1 MDKGK
6 ITFEMSRLNS
16 IRLPQR
22 DKIMPA
28 KMSGLEIQLKEFS
41 KTLRGYD
48 VNEVKNFLDDV
59 AKQIE
64 TLEFENRSLKD
75 RIREKELGL
84 MEYKEREG
92 MLKETMVTAQ
102 KVTENIKKDAN
113 REAMQIIT
121 QAKINAEGMVREA
134 RQKMR
139 QTIEEVNRLRKQKS
153 EIASS
158 LRSALESQLRML
170 KQFETEKD
178 DLIELNID
186 HDTFSV

>member
-1 MDKGK
+1 
-6 ITFEMSRLNS
+6 
-16 IRLPQR
+16 
-22 DKIMPA
+22 MPA

-41 KTLRGYD
+41 KSLRGYD
-48 VNEVKNFLDDV
+48 INEVKDFLDDV

-64 TLEFENRSLKD
+64 SLDFDNRNLKD
-75 RIREKELGL
+75 RIREKELSL

-92 MLKETMVTAQ
+92 MLKDTMVTAQ
-102 KVTENIKKDAN
+102 KVTDNIKKDAN

-121 QAKINAEGMVREA
+121 QAKINAETIVREA
-134 RQKMR
+134 RQNMR
-139 QTIEEVNRLRKQKS
+139 RTIEDLNRLKKQRV

-178 DLIELNID
+178 DLIELNIN
-186 HDTFSV
+186 HDTFSA